1 MNDPLRLRVFVVTF
15 AAVYAVA
22 YYFAVY
28 YNWALFSYGPA
39 VGEWT
44 LFNRD
49 ASAGP
54 TMFWY
59 GWIATAAIIAAAAGL
74 VAAMLPQ
81 DFGRKVWPG
90 LAWLA
95 PLCSIAAISYLLRG
109 YLTH

>member
-1 MNDPLRLRVFVVTF
+1 MNGRERFVLTF
-15 AAVYAVA
+15 AAAYAVA
-22 YYFAVY
+22 YYLAVY
-28 YNWALFSYGPA
+28 YNLALFSYGPA

-44 LFNRD
+44 LFNRP

-59 GWIATAAIIAAAAGL
+59 GWIATAAIIAALAGL
-74 VAAMLPQ
+74 SACMLPQ
-81 DFGRKVWPG
+81 RMATRFWPA

-95 PLCSIAAISYLLRG
+95 PLCSIVAIAYLLRG

>member
-1 MNDPLRLRVFVVTF
+1 MNVRERFVLTF
-15 AAVYAVA
+15 ASAYAVA
-22 YYFAVY
+22 YYVAVY

-44 LFNRD
+44 LFNRP

-59 GWIATAAIIAAAAGL
+59 GWLATAAIIAALVGL
-74 VAAMLPQ
+74 LGCMLPQ
-81 DFGRKVWPG
+81 RTASRLLPI

-95 PLCSIAAISYLLRG
+95 PLCSIAAIAYLLRD
-109 YLTH
+109 YVTH